1 MKIKNPVSEWVRIY
15 PCPSKIS
22 HLKYTGINSWSIL
35 YFFGHTILFLFKMAR
50 FLFAFLVT
58 STMVAMTSANV
69 GTGIWFL
76 FSLKGGIFVLFIQP
90 VLRTVIVA
98 KMKSAK

>member
-1 MKIKNPVSEWVRIY
+1 
-15 PCPSKIS
+15 
-22 HLKYTGINSWSIL
+22 
-35 YFFGHTILFLFKMAR
+35 MAR

-98 KMKSAK
+98 KMKSVK